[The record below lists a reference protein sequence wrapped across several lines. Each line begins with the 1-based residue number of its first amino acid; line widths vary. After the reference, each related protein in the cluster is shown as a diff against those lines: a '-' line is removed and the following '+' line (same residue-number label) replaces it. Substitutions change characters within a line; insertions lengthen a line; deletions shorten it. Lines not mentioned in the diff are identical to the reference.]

1 VGGWSFVSNHGRV
14 LLFLADDPGMR
25 LHDIAAR
32 LGITERSAHG
42 ILTDLT
48 AAGYISKHKGGGRD
62 RYQIVADQPLP
73 EPITREKTFREV
85 LALFPGAAAGRPPVE
100 RGHR

>member
-1 VGGWSFVSNHGRV
+1 VSNHGRV

-25 LHDIAAR
+25 LHDIAVR
-32 LGITERSAHG
+32 LHITERTAHG
-42 ILTDLT
+42 IVTDLT
-48 AAGYISKHKGGGRD
+48 AAGHLSKHKDGHD
-62 RYQIVADQPLP
+62 RHQILAHQPFP

-85 LALFPGAAAGRPPVE
+85 LALLPGAAAGQPLAE

>member
-1 VGGWSFVSNHGRV
+1 VSNQGRL
-14 LLFLADDPGMR
+14 LLFLAYDPGMR

-32 LGITERSAHG
+32 LHITERTAHG
-42 ILTDLT
+42 IVTDLT
-48 AAGYISKHKGGGRD
+48 AAGRLSKHKDGHD
-62 RYQIVADQPLP
+62 RHQIPAHQPFP

-85 LALFPGAAAGRPPVE
+85 LALLPGVAAGQPLAE